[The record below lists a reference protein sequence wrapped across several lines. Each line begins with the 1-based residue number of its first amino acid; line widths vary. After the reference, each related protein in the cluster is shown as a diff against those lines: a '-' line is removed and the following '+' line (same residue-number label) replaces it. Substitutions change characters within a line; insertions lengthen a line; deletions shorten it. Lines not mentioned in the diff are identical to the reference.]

1 MKITK
6 KMRNDIILI
15 AVILVVSL
23 VGILIL
29 RLTEKQGSYAV
40 VKLRGEVVA
49 EYPLDKNAVYELK
62 GVTSKEGEPITNVL
76 VIENGE
82 AYLSDANCPDKTC
95 VKKGKIKYVGQS
107 ITCLPNE
114 LVVKVVGDTD
124 GGVDLVS

>member
-49 EYPLDKNAVYELK
+49 EYPLDKNAEYTLN
-62 GVTSKEGEPITNVL
+62 GGTNIL
-76 VIENGE
+76 VVENGG
-82 AYLSDANCPDKTC
+82 AYMKWADCPKQVC
-95 VKKGKIKYVGQS
+95 ISHGFISSVGQF
-107 ITCLPNE
+107 IECAHN
-114 LVVKVVGDTD
+114 KIDIII
-124 GGVDLVS
+124 VDY